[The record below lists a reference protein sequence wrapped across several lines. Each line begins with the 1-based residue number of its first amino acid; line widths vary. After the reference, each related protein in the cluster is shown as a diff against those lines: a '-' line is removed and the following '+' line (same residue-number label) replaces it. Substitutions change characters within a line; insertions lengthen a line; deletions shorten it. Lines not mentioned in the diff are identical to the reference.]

1 MTEKASNLCEVRFAT
16 GSRARLGDAF
26 DSVAGVRSTEP
37 TVPLAGRTPLL
48 RPSQAAACIHAAG
61 ESGQATPQE
70 LAAAGRGSGPEPAF
84 SGSVAAAPSIS

>member
-1 MTEKASNLCEVRFAT
+1 MTEKASNLSEIRLAI

-26 DSVAGVRSTEP
+26 DTLAGVRSIEP

-48 RPSQAAACIHAAG
+48 RPSQAAACENAAG

-70 LAAAGRGSGPEPAF
+70 LAAAGRGSGPGPAF
-84 SGSVAAAPSIS
+84 SSSVAAAPSIS